1 MSVKFSKLSEV
12 AELIDSLHK
21 TPKYSETG
29 WAMVRCTDVK
39 YGSLNLETTLK
50 VSDEV
55 FSEFSRRYIPRINDI
70 IITRVGSYGITSLVR
85 DTDFCLGQNTS
96 AIIPKINPR
105 YLYLALNSPF
115 VKNQIE
121 FSVVGSTQ
129 KTLSLKSIANLD
141 IPRFPLDVETKIA
154 QIIGDLDD
162 KIALNTQ
169 TNQTLEQI
177 AQAIFKS
184 WFVDFDPVK
193 AKMTALA
200 AGGRREDAE
209 CAAMCAISGKDESA
223 LDAMQREQP
232 AAYAELAATAAL
244 FPAAMRASELGDVP
258 EGWEVKSLSDMIIL
272 TGGGTPKRSEAS
284 YWGGQIKWFS
294 VKDVPADGNIFVVD
308 TEEKITDLGLQ
319 KSSTKL
325 LRKGTTVITARGTVG
340 KLALLAED
348 MCMNQSCY
356 GANGNNIGDY
366 FSYFNL
372 REAIATLTRN
382 THGAVFDTITT
393 KTFDTYR
400 TSFCGAALV
409 ERFEIT
415 VAAIMGKVESNVR
428 ENINLSQL
436 RDSLLP
442 KLLSG
447 EIDLSNLPDN
457 INEANA

>member
-1 MSVKFSKLSEV
+1 MSSDWPLVQLSEILNLKTGRLDSNAAEDGGEYPFFTCSPTTLAISSYAFDSEAVLLAGNNANGVFAVKYYKGKFNAYQRTYVITPIDKKIVNVRWLYFRIKHVTSELQQMSVGTATKFLTKKILDAYEV
-12 AELIDSLHK
+12 HLPPYKEQED
-21 TPKYSETG
+21 
-29 WAMVRCTDVK
+29 
-39 YGSLNLETTLK
+39 
-50 VSDEV
+50 
-55 FSEFSRRYIPRINDI
+55 
-70 IITRVGSYGITSLVR
+70 
-85 DTDFCLGQNTS
+85 
-96 AIIPKINPR
+96 
-105 YLYLALNSPF
+105 
-115 VKNQIE
+115 
-121 FSVVGSTQ
+121 
-129 KTLSLKSIANLD
+129 IANILWS
-141 IPRFPLDVETKIA
+141 L
-154 QIIGDLDD
+154 QD
-162 KIALNTQ
+162 KIELNTQ

-200 AGGRREDAE
+200 AGGSREDAE
-209 CAAMCAISGKDESA
+209 RAAMCAISGKDESLLA
-223 LDAMQREQP
+223 AMQREQP

-244 FPAAMRASELGDVP
+244 FPAAMQASELGDVP

-284 YWGGQIKWFS
+284 YWGGQIKWLS

-325 LRKGTTVITARGTVG
+325 LRKGTTIITARGTVG

-356 GANGNNIGDY
+356 GVNGNNIGDY

-372 REAIATLTRN
+372 CQAIATLTRN

-400 TSFCGAALV
+400 TSFCGTALA
-409 ERFEIT
+409 ERFE
-415 VAAIMGKVESNVR
+415 VATSAVMEKIESNVR

-447 EIDLSNLPDN
+447 EIDLSNN
-457 INEANA
+457 INEANV